1 MNRDTTREAGKRP
14 NSDREREHAAM
25 LEAALARPGV
35 REAMQVF
42 GGWQE
47 KDRGLDAY
55 RAATKAP
62 TRTTTTDHSNTARSD
77 GDGKAGSLA

>member
-1 MNRDTTREAGKRP
+1 MTKDTTREAGKRP

-25 LEAALARPGV
+25 LETALARPGV

-47 KDRGLDAY
+47 KDRCLDAY

-62 TRTTTTDHSNTARSD
+62 TRTTTTNSSNI
-77 GDGKAGSLA
+77 G